1 MSIFKTTLYLDA
13 RTRHVLRSLA
23 LQEGRTQT
31 LVLHDAIA
39 QYAKSADA
47 QGGDLPPGLGAYRS
61 GKPNLSANTRAIV
74 RKAAAAGGLRRS
86 A

>member
-1 MSIFKTTLYLDA
+1 MFKTTLYLDQ
-13 RTRHVLRSLA
+13 RTRHALRSLA

-39 QYAKSADA
+39 QYAKSAGM
-47 QGGDLPPGLGAYRS
+47 QGDGLPPGLGAYRS
-61 GKPNLSANTRAIV
+61 GKPNLSAGTRAIL
-74 RKAAAAGGLRRS
+74 RKAAAAGGLRRC

>member
-1 MSIFKTTLYLDA
+1 MSVFKTTLYLDA
-13 RTRHVLRSLA
+13 RTRHALRSLA

-39 QYAKSADA
+39 RYAKSAGMASD
-47 QGGDLPPGLGAYRS
+47 GLPPGLGAYRS
-61 GKPNLSANTRAIV
+61 GKTSLSATTRAMV

>member
-13 RTRHVLRSLA
+13 RTRHALRSLA

-39 QYAKSADA
+39 QYAKSAGVD
-47 QGGDLPPGLGAYRS
+47 GDGLPPGLGAYRS
-61 GKPNLSANTRAIV
+61 GKPNLSASTRAIL

>member
-13 RTRHVLRSLA
+13 RTRHALRSLA

-47 QGGDLPPGLGAYRS
+47 QSDGLPPGLGAYRS
-61 GKPNLSANTRAIV
+61 GKSDLSANTRAIV

-86 A
+86 D